1 MSTAYGTLDQA
12 AASPYPHAQQPLAG
26 AGEQQ
31 PGGSSSYVGAH
42 RRGDGQ
48 GLDPDHALPQRAYR
62 PRHRRLR

>member
-26 AGEQQ
+26 VSGQQ
-31 PGGSSSYVGAH
+31 PGGLSSYVGAH
-42 RRGDGQ
+42 RRRDGQ
-48 GLDPDHALPQRAYR
+48 GLDPDGAQPQAGYC